1 MVIMVEISF
10 NILYKTIN
18 EMHFLII
25 FLIVISLSFI
35 GFQNNI
41 EKYLLEVNFINPF
54 HLLMVEGIFGILLSI
69 IYSFI
74 ENPIENI
81 VDFYQKNNNI
91 NFIYLVICLSLF
103 VILSGGRNGYK
114 LLTIKLY
121 SPMTKAIADFF
132 FNPIL
137 IIYYFF
143 MGIDFKLED
152 KTNIPFFIINLVL
165 SLFIVFCGCV
175 YSELFVIYHFNLER
189 DTHIEVSSRAKLV
202 DDSVADKSVDK
213 SELKSIDK
221 SEYKSIDK
229 SKHQELSSMK

>member
-1 MVIMVEISF
+1 
-10 NILYKTIN
+10 
-18 EMHFLII
+18 
-25 FLIVISLSFI
+25 
-35 GFQNNI
+35 
-41 EKYLLEVNFINPF
+41 
-54 HLLMVEGIFGILLSI
+54 
-69 IYSFI
+69 
-74 ENPIENI
+74 
-81 VDFYQKNNNI
+81 
-91 NFIYLVICLSLF
+91 
-103 VILSGGRNGYK
+103 
-114 LLTIKLY
+114 
-121 SPMTKAIADFF
+121 MTKAIADFF

-175 YSELFVIYHFNLER
+175 YIELFVIYHFNLER